1 MSMNVCHLDLSFKNS
16 FKIFEDWFFK
26 SSLTTPCV
34 GNSGSGLSSL
44 APGKPGWHRGGKVE
58 MPLCLAVSLTAFSST
73 VLTYTLD
80 DQPSHLP
87 SQAICSWV
95 TLDNP

>member
-1 MSMNVCHLDLSFKNS
+1 MAGEL
-16 FKIFEDWFFK
+16 FFFIVF
-26 SSLTTPCV
+26 SREELTQV
-34 GNSGSGLSSL
+34 
-44 APGKPGWHRGGKVE
+44 KVE

-80 DQPSHLP
+80 DQPGHLP